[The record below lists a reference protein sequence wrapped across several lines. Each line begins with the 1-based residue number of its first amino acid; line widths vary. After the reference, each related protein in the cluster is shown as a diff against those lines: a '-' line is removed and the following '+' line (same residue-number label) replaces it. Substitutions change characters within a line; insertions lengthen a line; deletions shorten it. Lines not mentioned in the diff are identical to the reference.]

1 MQKGRNLTNRFNSL
15 KNQCALAALDAVST
29 IGTVPKP
36 FVITSYANTRI
47 GCLTARQDAWA
58 NKQAAHLLEEP
69 LAALMSSSARHSAM
83 VLMFLKEASRA
94 PVLIR

>member
-1 MQKGRNLTNRFNSL
+1 MPLIYKHVLQNRQEYS
-15 KNQCALAALDAVST
+15 QWQAAVRCAAQACKDRCKFQLILFTA
-29 IGTVPKP
+29 
-36 FVITSYANTRI
+36 
-47 GCLTARQDAWA
+47 LTA
-58 NKQAAHLLEEP
+58 KSEGGHLLDEP